1 MQGLKSRV
9 FTRLKQLGQRWP
21 QALTAILWSLRT
33 TPNRSTR
40 YTLYFMAYGAEVV
53 LPTDLE
59 YGAPRV
65 KLYTNEQN
73 ESILEDVLDQLDEAH
88 DVALLRSARYQH
100 AQQRYQNRHIRRRTL
115 QIADLGLF
123 GLPTAEL
130 ARPRKRSQAFNFER
144 LGLGSAAWQA
154 FACEGMNQ
162 TSP

>member
-1 MQGLKSRV
+1 MQGLKYRV

-73 ESILEDVLDQLDEAH
+73 ESILEDVLDQLDVAH

-100 AQQRYQNRHIRRRTL
+100 AQQRYQNCHIRRRTL
-115 QIADLGLF
+115 QIADLWVVWF
-123 GLPTAEL
+123 AHRRTRQAQEALPGVQFRALGARIGCL
-130 ARPRKRSQAFNFER
+130 A
-144 LGLGSAAWQA
+144 GI
-154 FACEGMNQ
+154 CM
-162 TSP
+162 